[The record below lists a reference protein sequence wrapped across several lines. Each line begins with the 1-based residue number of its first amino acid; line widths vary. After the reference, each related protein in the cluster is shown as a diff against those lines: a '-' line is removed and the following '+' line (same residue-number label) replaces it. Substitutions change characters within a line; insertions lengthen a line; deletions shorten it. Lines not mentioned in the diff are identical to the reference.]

1 MPSARKTLPAFLACL
16 ALWGGP
22 ARAQEGPPVLDID
35 EVCASAGAAQPG
47 LDKQTSVAG
56 CKRSEGEARDTLRK
70 RWDEFTPEAK
80 RQCSRQAEAGGS
92 PSHVETLTCLELAS
106 GVPSLP
112 PGDQPRSPE
121 AAPARPAGKA
131 LTEEP
136 SPRQRTNPIEVL
148 ERKN

>member
-1 MPSARKTLPAFLACL
+1 MRTRLPAALACL
-16 ALWGGP
+16 ALWS
-22 ARAQEGPPVLDID
+22 AAAAAQESPPALDIG

-47 LDKQTSVAG
+47 LDKRTSVEG
-56 CKRSEGEARDTLRK
+56 CERSEREARDTLK
-70 RWDEFTPEAK
+70 RRWSEFPAEAK

-106 GVPSLP
+106 GVPTLP
-112 PGDQPRSPE
+112 PGNQPKE
-121 AAPARPAGKA
+121 AEQAPARPAGSR

-148 ERKN
+148 ENKGR

>member
-1 MPSARKTLPAFLACL
+1 MRKTLPAVLACL
-16 ALWGGP
+16 ALWSGG
-22 ARAQEGPPVLDID
+22 AAAQDGPPALDID
-35 EVCASAGAAQPG
+35 EVCASAGATQPG

-70 RWDEFTPEAK
+70 RWGEFTAEAK
-80 RQCSRQAEAGGS
+80 RQCSKQAEAGGS

-106 GVPSLP
+106 GLPTQP
-112 PGDQPRSPE
+112 PGNPANAE
-121 AAPARPAGKA
+121 PARPTGSR

-148 ERKN
+148 ENKGR